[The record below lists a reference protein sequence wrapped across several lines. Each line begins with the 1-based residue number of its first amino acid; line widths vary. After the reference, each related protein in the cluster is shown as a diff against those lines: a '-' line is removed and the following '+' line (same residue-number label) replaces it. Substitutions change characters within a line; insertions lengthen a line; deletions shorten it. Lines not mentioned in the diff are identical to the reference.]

1 MELKD
6 FVRET
11 IQNIVAGVSEA
22 QSATKEYG
30 AVVNPSGLN
39 YQKDGQHNVSTH
51 ALPQEILFNVGLT
64 STSKDGSSESIG
76 VFLGGVTLGKKND
89 SRTEDVAVTS
99 VHFTVPIV
107 LPAGASM
114 RPRRK

>member
-11 IQNIVAGVSEA
+11 IQNIAAGVAEA
-22 QSATKEYG
+22 QLATKEYG

-39 YQKDGQHNVSTH
+39 YHKDGQHNVSTH
-51 ALPQEILFNVGLT
+51 AIPQEILFNVGLT
-64 STSKDGSSESIG
+64 STSKDGSSEGIG

-89 SRTEDVAVTS
+89 SGNEDIAVTS
-99 VHFTVPIV
+99 VQFTVPIV
-107 LPAGASM
+107 LPSGSSM
-114 RPRRK
+114 RPNR

>member
-6 FVRET
+6 FVSET
-11 IQNIVAGVSEA
+11 IKNIVAGVSEA
-22 QSATKEYG
+22 QKSTNEYG

-39 YQKDGQHNVSTH
+39 YHKDGQQNHSTH

-64 STSKDGSSESIG
+64 STNKGGSSEGIG

-89 SRTEDVAVTS
+89 SGTEDVAVTS
-99 VHFTVPIV
+99 VQFTVPIV
-107 LPAGASM
+107 FPAGVSM
-114 RPRRK
+114 RQRRK

>member
-11 IQNIVAGVSEA
+11 IQNIVAGVAEA
-22 QSATKEYG
+22 QSATKDLG
-30 AVVNPSGLN
+30 AVVNPSGLH
-39 YQKDGQHNVSTH
+39 YYKEGQQNTSTH
-51 ALPQEILFNVGLT
+51 ALPQDVLFNVGLT
-64 STSKDGSSESIG
+64 SMSKDGSSEGIG

-89 SRTEDVAVTS
+89 SGTEDVAVTS
-99 VHFTVPIV
+99 VQFTVPIV

>member
-22 QSATKEYG
+22 QSAAKEHG

-39 YQKDGQHNVSTH
+39 YYKDGDHNVSAH
-51 ALPQEILFNVGLT
+51 AIPQEILFNVGLT
-64 STSKDGSSESIG
+64 STNKDGSSGGIG
-76 VFLGGVTLGKKND
+76 VFLGGVSLGKKND
-89 SRTEDVAVTS
+89 SGTEDIAVTS
-99 VHFTVPIV
+99 VQFTVPIV
-107 LPAGASM
+107 LPSGKSM
-114 RPRRK
+114 RPKRK